1 MENWNRT
8 VSFGFKSM
16 EEQREERRGREAP
29 SLFLSWHVCR
39 GLTKQNVTLGAWSC
53 SSDSSH

>member
-16 EEQREERRGREAP
+16 EEQREEREGGAF
-29 SLFLSWHVCR
+29 SFS
-39 GLTKQNVTLGAWSC
+39 QLGTFAVASPNRT
-53 SSDSSH
+53 